1 MTERLKLLLVVFY
14 NTKSL
19 RRWFWLD
26 GTHSLQTLGQVAGP
40 VFIMSHY
47 VIMDKKPLIVH
58 LDGPERSNSARPSAC
73 QVTAPFYRDPSTTCS
88 SVHSL
93 TASLQSAGV
102 KYSVI
107 ILDITSI
114 CVYNITYGQE
124 LSTVSPHPS
133 HLQPTITLNYSKRL
147 RRSSALGQPTDSHL
161 FPETEPKL
169 NRPLTV
175 HQLGTCRVR
184 DHLLGSLDAQEDPD
198 TSDPSESFGCASV
211 PEM

>member
-1 MTERLKLLLVVFY
+1 MF
-14 NTKSL
+14 
-19 RRWFWLD
+19 
-26 GTHSLQTLGQVAGP
+26 
-40 VFIMSHY
+40 HY

-58 LDGPERSNSARPSAC
+58 LNGPEGSSSERPSAC
-73 QVTAPFYRDPSTTCS
+73 QVTAPFCGVSSSTTCS

-93 TASLQSAGV
+93 TASLQSARV
-102 KYSVI
+102 KYA
-107 ILDITSI
+107 TSI
-114 CVYNITYGQE
+114 CIYNVTHDQE
-124 LSTVSPHPS
+124 LWTVSPYPS
-133 HLQPTITLNYSKRL
+133 HLQPTTTLIYSKRL

-184 DHLLGSLDAQEDPD
+184 DHLLGSLDAQEGPD

-211 PEM
+211 PEL